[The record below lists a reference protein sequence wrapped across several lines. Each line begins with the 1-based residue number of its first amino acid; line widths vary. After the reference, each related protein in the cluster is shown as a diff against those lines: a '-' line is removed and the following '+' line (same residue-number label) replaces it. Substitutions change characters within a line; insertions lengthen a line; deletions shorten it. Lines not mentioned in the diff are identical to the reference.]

1 MFERNSLAVTCC
13 SSSGP
18 ADLSRQE
25 RINSIAY
32 NFGMCSWRPDS
43 ETVASRAFAQT
54 SAEIKGFRGQHS
66 AKSVESFEVEDY
78 SGIFRMALFSASA
91 VFGPKGA
98 LSLGIEVKPRV
109 FGSVSR
115 NRIRLGNHVGCSSRN
130 IEFASKWFGL
140 QTNS

>member
-1 MFERNSLAVTCC
+1 MLERNSLAVT
-13 SSSGP
+13 GF
-18 ADLSRQE
+18 AHLLQLHLSRQE
-25 RINSIAY
+25 RINSIAD

-54 SAEIKGFRGQHS
+54 SAEIKCFRGQHS
-66 AKSVESFEVEDY
+66 AKSAESFEVEDY
-78 SGIFRMALFSASA
+78 SGIFLIPLFSASA

-98 LSLGIEVKPRV
+98 LSHGIGVKPRV

-130 IEFASKWFGL
+130 FEFASKWFGL

>member
-1 MFERNSLAVTCC
+1 
-13 SSSGP
+13 
-18 ADLSRQE
+18 
-25 RINSIAY
+25 
-32 NFGMCSWRPDS
+32 MCSWRPDS

-54 SAEIKGFRGQHS
+54 PVGIKGFRGERS
-66 AKSVESFEVEDY
+66 AESADTFEVEDY
-78 SGIFRMALFSASA
+78 SGIFLMALFSASA

-98 LSLGIEVKPRV
+98 LSVGIEVKPRV

-115 NRIRLGNHVGCSSRN
+115 SRIRLGNHIACSSRN